1 MNRLPKLACTAALLA
16 LSAAPALA
24 QYTGPG
30 ARKPASLPV
39 ARTVAEVLQDTTDDR
54 PVELTGTLLRQSGRE
69 TFVFRDD
76 TGEITVEIDAE
87 DFPAGQPVGPAV
99 RVQITGEV
107 EKRALRK
114 PQVEVDVLR
123 VLPATG

>member
-1 MNRLPKLACTAALLA
+1 MNRFPKIACTLALLA
-16 LSAAPALA
+16 MATAPALA

-39 ARTVAEVLQDTTDDR
+39 AHTVAEVLQDPTDDR
-54 PVELTGTLLRQSGRE
+54 PVVLTGTLLRQTGRE

-87 DFPAGQPVGPAV
+87 DFPAGQPIGPTV
-99 RVQITGEV
+99 RVQIIGEV
-107 EKRALRK
+107 EKRTLRK
-114 PQVEVDVLR
+114 PLVEVDRLR
-123 VLPATG
+123 VVPEAG